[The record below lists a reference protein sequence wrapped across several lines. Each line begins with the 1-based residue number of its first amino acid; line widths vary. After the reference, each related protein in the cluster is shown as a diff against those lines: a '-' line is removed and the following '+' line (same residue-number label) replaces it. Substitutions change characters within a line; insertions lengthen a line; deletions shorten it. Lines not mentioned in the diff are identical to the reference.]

1 MCGFFQV
8 IARNGS
14 VNESRFD
21 DALDS
26 IRHRGPD
33 DSGKALTEW
42 QADTQ
47 EKTFVAASGH
57 RRLAILDL
65 NPRSKQPFG
74 SDEETLL
81 FNGEIYN
88 YTDIKPELESEGAQ
102 FHTTGDTEVLFEAL
116 KHRSTGILPNF
127 NGMWA
132 FSYLDKS
139 KNRLTASRDRYGK
152 KPLFYYQDESTIC
165 LSSTIRAIHIYLARK
180 PALTQHALQSFLT
193 YGTMYPPSGQQTH
206 FEAIQQVE
214 PGSVYEFD
222 LQTWTVS
229 KHPYFDPS
237 QPKETDLDDPGQ
249 LAEYLKI
256 AVSSRLVSDRPVALL
271 LSGGVDSSLL
281 LSILCAMN
289 LQDQVHVYMGET
301 GRSDDYKYAKKCADQ
316 LGVTAKTIVLDYG
329 NRSFERFLSVCKHH
343 EKAFLFNGNALAM
356 PEMYEAISN
365 DGIPVVLDGTG
376 GDEFFGGYWNR
387 QFPYAVREEL
397 SKGDSTW
404 VNVISTENGKSN
416 NIHKH
421 IRNSRRSEKLTNW
434 WGEMQPRLST
444 ARHRYLNTPFSE
456 LLKCSPTDPL
466 TKVDHNFTQ
475 ALVRDIS
482 AGGRLGEWVW
492 HNDRNA
498 MMSSVENRSPLL
510 DFRLHSY
517 LFTGHK
523 KKFVGQFNKHE
534 LRSVFDAFNQL
545 PTQWRW
551 QKQGFRWNGKSF
563 IRQNETN
570 IRDLIRE
577 CTWLEDSIDLKKFSD
592 RSRKFPS
599 MLRTTLAKRMLTIA
613 GLQATM

>member
-8 IARNGS
+8 VTKGGNI
-14 VNESRFD
+14 NEQRFN

-26 IRHRGPD
+26 MRHRGPD
-33 DSGKALTEW
+33 DSGIVNDHW
-42 QADTQ
+42 QAKDCDIQ
-47 EKTFVAASGH
+47 YNAASGH
-57 RRLAILDL
+57 RRLAIIDL

-74 SDEETLL
+74 NSEQSLL
-81 FNGEIYN
+81 YNGEVYN
-88 YTDIKPELESEGAQ
+88 YRDIQPRLKQDGALLQ
-102 FHTTGDTEVLFEAL
+102 TTGDTEVLFESIA
-116 KHRSTGILPNF
+116 RYGTSILPEF

-132 FSYLDKS
+132 FSFLDKS
-139 KNRLTASRDRYGK
+139 SNKLITSRDRYGK
-152 KPLFYYQDESTIC
+152 KPLFFFHDENTIC
-165 LSSTIRAIHIYLARK
+165 LSSTIRAINIYLGRK
-180 PALTQHALQSFLT
+180 AELTQQALQGFLT
-193 YGTMYPPSGQQTH
+193 YGTMYPSAGPKTH
-206 FEAIQQVE
+206 FDGIEQVE

-222 LQTWTVS
+222 LNNWSLS
-229 KHPYFDPS
+229 KRAYFDPS
-237 QPKETDLDDPGQ
+237 QPAETNLEDPDQ
-249 LAEYLKI
+249 LAKYLQT

-281 LSILCAMN
+281 LSVLCAMK
-289 LQDQVHVYMGET
+289 LQNQVHVYMGDT
-301 GRSDDYKYAKKCADQ
+301 GRSDDYLYAKKCADK
-316 LGVTAKTIVLDYG
+316 LGVTAKTIVLDYS
-329 NRSFERFLSVCKHH
+329 NRSFDRFLSVCKHH

-397 SKGDSTW
+397 SNADDSW
-404 VNVISTENGKSN
+404 ASSIASANGKSN

-421 IRNSRRSEKLTNW
+421 IRNARRRADLTNW
-434 WGEMQPRLST
+434 WNEMQPRLST
-444 ARHRYLNTPFSE
+444 ARHRYLKIPFGE
-456 LLKCSPTDPL
+456 ILKRSATDPL
-466 TKVDHNFTQ
+466 TRIDNNFTQ

-517 LFTGHK
+517 LFTGHR
-523 KKFVGQFNKHE
+523 KKFVGKYNKHE
-534 LRSVFDAFNQL
+534 LRSIFDAFNQL

-563 IRQNETN
+563 IRQNEN
-570 IRDLIRE
+570 SIRDLIRE
-577 CTWLEDSIDLKKFSD
+577 CTWLDNSINLKTFCDKSL
-592 RSRKFPS
+592 KHPS
-599 MLRTTLAKRMLTIA
+599 MLRTTLAKRILTIS
-613 GLQATM
+613 GLQAMM

>member
-8 IARNGS
+8 IARNRT
-14 VNESRFD
+14 VNESRFNE
-21 DALDS
+21 ALRS

-33 DSGKALTEW
+33 DSGQEIKRW
-42 QADTQ
+42 QSNSSEDRY
-47 EKTFVAASGH
+47 VAASGH

-65 NPRSKQPFG
+65 NPRSKQPFS
-74 SDEETLL
+74 SDEKTLL
-81 FNGEIYN
+81 YNGEIYN
-88 YTDIKPELESEGAQ
+88 YTDLKPKLENEGAQ
-102 FHTTGDTEVLFEAL
+102 FHTTGDTEVLYEGLTRHGTA
-116 KHRSTGILPNF
+116 ILPDF

-132 FSYLDKS
+132 FTYLDKS
-139 KNRLTASRDRYGK
+139 KNCLTASRDRYGK
-152 KPLFYYQDESTIC
+152 KPLFFYRDDNIIC
-165 LSSTIRAIHIYLARK
+165 LGSTIRAIHIYLGKK
-180 PALTQHALQSFLT
+180 PALTQNALRSFLT
-193 YGTMYPPSGQQTH
+193 YGTMYPPKGQQTH
-206 FEAIQQVE
+206 FETIQQVE
-214 PGSVYEFD
+214 PGCVYEFN
-222 LQTWTVS
+222 LQKWTVK

-237 QPKETDLDDPGQ
+237 QPAETNLEDPEQ
-249 LAEYLKI
+249 LAHYLKI
-256 AVSSRLVSDRPVALL
+256 AISSRLVSDRPVALL

-281 LSILCAMN
+281 LSVLCAMN

-301 GRSDDYKYAKKCADQ
+301 GRSDDYKYANECADK
-316 LGVTAKTIVLDYG
+316 LGVKAKKIVLDYS

-356 PEMYEAISN
+356 PEMYEAISK

-397 SKGDSTW
+397 NKGDTSW
-404 VNVISTENGKSN
+404 INSISAENGKSN

-421 IRNSRRSEKLTNW
+421 LRNSRRSEKITNLW
-434 WGEMQPRLST
+434 SDMQPRLST
-444 ARHRYLNTPFSE
+444 VRHRYLNTPFSE
-456 LLKCSPTDPL
+456 LLQCSPDDPL
-466 TKVDHNFTQ
+466 THVDGNFTQ

-482 AGGRLGEWVW
+482 AGGRLGEWLW

-517 LFTGHK
+517 LFTGHR
-523 KKFVGQFNKHE
+523 KKFVGKFNKYE
-534 LRSVFDAFNQL
+534 LRSVFDIFNQL

-563 IRQNETN
+563 IKQNETN

-577 CTWLEDSIDLKKFSD
+577 CTWLDHSIDLKKFSD
-592 RSRKFPS
+592 RSRQFPS
-599 MLRTTLAKRMLTIA
+599 MLRTTLAKRMLTVA
-613 GLQATM
+613 GLQATL